1 MATLAAE
8 LVARGHKAT
17 FVHQAD
23 AEPVARR
30 WGADF
35 HALEAATGTIESWT
49 RPMAKIRGLAGLGG
63 TIRDMA
69 RQTDLICRQAPAAL
83 REIGADA
90 VIADQLE
97 AGGGLVAE
105 HLCLPW
111 ISVASA
117 LPINREP
124 SVPPP
129 YVGWRYDPTER
140 GRWWNEGAYG
150 ISDLLMRRV
159 GDVVEHHSRA
169 FGLRPRRR
177 IEDCFS
183 QRLQLAQGVA
193 GIDFPR
199 RELPSSFHYLG
210 PFRGAVE
217 EPFEMPGAIDGAPLV
232 YCSLGTLQGSRFGL
246 FRYIAAAC
254 ADLRLNLIITHGGR
268 LSPAETEALPGS
280 PLVYDF
286 VPQEPVLRH
295 ADLVV
300 SHAGFNTVMDALGA
314 GLPMVAVPLAFEQPA
329 IAARLTRSGV
339 AEVVTRRRASRKTL
353 RTAIEKVLREPGY
366 RTRARAIQQ
375 EIALAGGVRQAAD
388 LIEANLSLSEAAPAR
403 AAAPTKGHGAQDDAH
418 DDSRS
423 GSR

>member
-30 WGADF
+30 WGGDF
-35 HALEAATGTIESWT
+35 HALETQGVTIENWT
-49 RPMAKIRGLAGLGG
+49 RPMAKIRGFAGLGG
-63 TIRDMA
+63 TITNMA

-90 VIADQLE
+90 VLADQLE

-105 HLCLPW
+105 HLGLPW

-124 SVPPP
+124 GVPPP
-129 YVGWRYDPTER
+129 YVGWAYDPSER
-140 GRWWNEGAYG
+140 GRWWNEGAYR

-169 FGLRPRRR
+169 FGLKPRRR
-177 IEDCFS
+177 IEECFS
-183 QRLQLAQGVA
+183 PRLQVAQAVA

-199 RELPSSFHYLG
+199 QELPPSFHYLG
-210 PFRGAVE
+210 PFRGAAE
-217 EPFEMPGAIDGAPLV
+217 EPFELPSGLEKAPLV

-246 FRYIAAAC
+246 FRNIAAAC
-254 ADLRLNLIITHGGR
+254 ADLGLNLILTHGGK
-268 LSPAETEALPGS
+268 LSAEEAASLPGA
-280 PLVYDF
+280 PMVHDF
-286 VPQEPVLRH
+286 VPQEAVLAH

-300 SHAGFNTVMDALGA
+300 SHAGFNTAMDSLAA
-314 GLPMVAVPLAFEQPA
+314 GLPMVAVPIAFEQPA

-339 AEVVTRRRASRKTL
+339 AEVVTRRSASRRAL
-353 RTAIEKVLREPGY
+353 RTAIDKVLREPSY
-366 RTRARAIQQ
+366 RARAQEIRQ
-375 EIALAGGVRQAAD
+375 EIAVAGGVRRAAD
-388 LIEANLSLSEAAPAR
+388 LVEASLSP
-403 AAAPTKGHGAQDDAH
+403 P
-418 DDSRS
+418 
-423 GSR
+423 